1 LLTQR
6 EHLGN
11 LVENFIYTEL
21 LKHTTYAQKTTK
33 IYHYRDADYE
43 VDFVLKQSNTN
54 IIGIEVKSSTSIK
67 SSELRGL
74 VKLAQNSGD
83 LFKGGYIFYMGE
95 HIIPMQKDGYMFLA
109 LPISILS

>member
-1 LLTQR
+1 MLTQR